1 MRLALSFILPLLTT
15 LALIAYATIPLFDK
29 LNFAWTRRDLDERA
43 RLFTAVTAGTLTRLM
58 KPGRADRIGAVLERA
73 TQDERLF
80 GAALCEPDGALT
92 YRTHALSNDIDCA
105 RPLAGEGTFILRQKA
120 GDLHLARLHVR
131 DGDGDGVVRG
141 DLIVVHDMS
150 FFRRRSAE
158 TRRYLFG
165 LFATLSLVISAVTVI
180 IARLNWSRLLGRVT
194 SLVRG
199 GALVKRLSQ
208 QAPELV
214 PLAKD
219 LRVLIRDIE
228 SERRTRDQDHMSWDA
243 PALKRILQEELAGD
257 EILIVSNREPYIHNR
272 RDGRIET
279 QFPASGLVTAL
290 EPIMRACSGTWI
302 AHGSG
307 NADRDVVDRDD
318 HVRVPPDN
326 PSYQIR
332 RVWFTP
338 EEERGYYYGF
348 SNEGLWPLC
357 HMAHTQ
363 PIFRTADYEQY
374 RAVNAKFA
382 RAVLEEAKTE
392 DPVILV
398 QDYHLA
404 LLPRLIRDKLPNS
417 TIITFWHIPWPNP
430 ESFGICPWRE
440 EILEGLLGST
450 ILGFHTRHHCNNL
463 IDTVDRYLESRI
475 DREMSTVS
483 FGGKVTAVR
492 SYPISIEWPGGEGDV
507 PLTDLSAFE
516 CRRDVRRSNALP
528 DNILLGIGVDRLDY
542 TKGILERF
550 LAVERLLERWPE
562 WIGRFT
568 FVQIAAPTR
577 TGVERYQTFEGEVRA
592 ATERI
597 NRRFGRGDYVPILL
611 KVQHHSPKRIT
622 EYFRGSD
629 VCVVTSLHDGM
640 NLVAKEFVA
649 AREDERGVLVLSE
662 FTGASRE
669 LPEALIVNPYDIDQ
683 CATALNLSL
692 TMPPEEQRDRMRS
705 MRGLV
710 AEFNVYRWA
719 GRMLIDGARLRHQRR
734 LASRLHEAEGQ
745 G

>member
-1 MRLALSFILPLLTT
+1 MRLALSFILPLLTV
-15 LALIAYATIPLFDK
+15 LFLIAYATIPLFDR
-29 LNFAWTRRDLDERA
+29 LNFAWTTRDLDARA
-43 RLFTAVTAGTLTRLM
+43 RLFTSTIQDTLTTLM
-58 KPGRADRIGAVLERA
+58 TPPRPDRIASVLERLA
-73 TQDERLF
+73 QDERLF
-80 GAALCEPDGALT
+80 GVALCDPKGALA
-92 YRTHALSNDIDCA
+92 YRTRALSDEITCA
-105 RPLAGEGTFILRQKA
+105 RPLEAEGTAIMKQKH
-120 GDLHLARLHVR
+120 GDLHVARLHVL
-131 DGDGDGVVRG
+131 DPAGVSRA

-150 FFRRRSAE
+150 FFNRRTDE

-165 LFATLSLVISAVTVI
+165 LFATLSLVISLVTVL
-180 IARLNWSRLLGRVT
+180 IARANWHRLLGRMT

-199 GALVKRLSQ
+199 GAVVRRLSQ
-208 QAPELV
+208 QSPELV

-228 SERRTRDQDHMSWDA
+228 TDRRTRDEDHMSWDA
-243 PALKRILQEELAGD
+243 PALKHILNEELAGD

-272 RDGRIET
+272 RDGRIEV

-307 NADRDVVDRDD
+307 TADREMVDRDD

-332 RVWFTP
+332 RVWLTP

-357 HMAHTQ
+357 HMAYTQ
-363 PIFRTADYEQY
+363 PIFRTSDFEQY

-382 RAVLEEAKTE
+382 EAVIEEARTE

-398 QDYHLA
+398 QDYHLG
-404 LLPRLIRDKLPNS
+404 LLPRMIRNRLPKA

-430 ESFGICPWRE
+430 EAFGICPWRE
-440 EILEGLLGST
+440 QILDGMLGSS
-450 ILGFHTRHHCNNL
+450 ILGFHTRFHCNNF

-483 FGGKVTAVR
+483 YGGKLTTVR
-492 SYPISIEWPGGEGDV
+492 SYPISIEWPGLGTEAEKSDK
-507 PLTDLSAFE
+507 SAFE
-516 CRRDVRRSNALP
+516 CRRDVRRTNALP
-528 DNILLGIGVDRLDY
+528 DDIVLGIGVDRMDY

-550 LAVERLLERWPE
+550 AAVERLLEKKPE
-562 WIGRFT
+562 WIGKFT
-568 FVQIAAPTR
+568 FIQIAAPTR
-577 TGVERYQTFEGEVRA
+577 TGIEEYQSFEGEVRA

-597 NRRFGRGDYVPILL
+597 NRHFGRGDYVPILL
-611 KVQHHSPKRIT
+611 KVQHHAPKRIT
-622 EYFRGSD
+622 EYFRASD
-629 VCVVTSLHDGM
+629 VCMVTSLHDGM

-649 AREDERGVLVLSE
+649 AREDERGVLILSQ

-669 LPEALIVNPYDIDQ
+669 LPESLIVNPYDIDQ
-683 CATALNLSL
+683 CATALHVAL
-692 TMPPEEQRDRMRS
+692 TMAPEEQRDRMRS

-719 GRMLIDGARLRHQRR
+719 GRMLIDGARIRSQ
-734 LASRLHEAEGQ
+734 SRLSNRLHDAERLS
-745 G
+745 